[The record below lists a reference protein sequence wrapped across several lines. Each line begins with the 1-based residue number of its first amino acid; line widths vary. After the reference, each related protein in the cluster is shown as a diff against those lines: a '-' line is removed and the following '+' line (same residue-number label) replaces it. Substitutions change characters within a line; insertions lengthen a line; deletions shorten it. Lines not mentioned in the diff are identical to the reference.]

1 LIQPVKVKL
10 SADKFL
16 FIEWKDN
23 SNSTFNL
30 TMLRRICPCAPCL
43 ADREKHGKNYLPIFS
58 RDQITIESIKP
69 VGNYALGIK
78 WKDGHDTGIY
88 EYQYLY
94 KLTGE
99 NKVENK

>member
-10 SADKFL
+10 SAARFL

-43 ADREKHGKNYLPIFS
+43 ADREKHGKNYLSIFS
-58 RDQITIESIKP
+58 RDQVTIESIKP

>member
-1 LIQPVKVKL
+1 MIQPVKVKL

-43 ADREKHGKNYLPIFS
+43 TDREKHGKNYLPIFS
-58 RDQITIESIKP
+58 RDQITIESLKP

-78 WKDGHDTGIY
+78 WKDGHDTGNY